1 MEKLNMKRRKGEWA
15 QAGWDDRIFLV
26 VVYTVLILVTFCCLY
41 PMYFTVIASFSDPG
55 AVYTGKVNLWPVG
68 FSTEAY
74 KLVFN
79 DSRIWRG
86 YANSIYYTVVGTLFN
101 LLLTIPG
108 AYALSKRRMYGR
120 SILTTIFIFTMYF
133 GGGMIPYYILLK
145 NMHLLNTRW
154 VLIIGGGVSVYNMV
168 VTRTYFQ
175 NNVPESLC
183 EAARI
188 DGASEFG
195 TFLRVVLPISGPI
208 VAVMALYYAVSHWSS
223 YFAGMV
229 YVTDPDIQPL
239 QVVLRKIL
247 ILNETA
253 YADAMESGDAALII
267 NAEKRAQ
274 VVAAMKYS
282 VVFIA
287 SLPMLILYPFIQKHF
302 VRGIMVGSLKG

>member
-1 MEKLNMKRRKGEWA
+1 MGEWA
-15 QAGWDDRIFLV
+15 QAGWDDRIFLI
-26 VVYTVLILVTFCCLY
+26 VVYAVMFLVSFCCIY
-41 PMYFTVIASFSDPG
+41 PMYFTVIASFSSPD
-55 AVYTGKVNLWPVG
+55 AVYTGKVLLLPHG

-74 KLVFN
+74 KLVFE
-79 DSRIWRG
+79 DVRIWKG
-86 YANSIYYTVVGTLFN
+86 YGNSIYYTFTGTLFN

-120 SILTTIFIFTMYF
+120 GIITTIFIFTMYF
-133 GGGMIPYYILLK
+133 GGGMVPYYILLK
-145 NMHLLNTRW
+145 NLNLLNTRW

-175 NNVPESLC
+175 NNVPETLC

-195 TFLRVVLPISGPI
+195 TFLKVVIPISGPI
-208 VAVMALYYAVSHWSS
+208 IAVMALYYAVGHWSS

-229 YVTDPDIQPL
+229 YVSDPDIQPL

-253 YADAMESGDAALII
+253 YADAMSSGDAALII

-274 VVAAMKYS
+274 IVAVMKYA
-282 VVFIA
+282 VVFIG

-302 VRGIMVGSLKG
+302 VKGIMVGSLKG

>member
-1 MEKLNMKRRKGEWA
+1 MGEWA
-15 QAGWDDRIFLV
+15 QAGWDDRIFLI
-26 VVYTVLILVTFCCLY
+26 VVYTFMILVAFCCLY
-41 PMYFTVIASFSDPG
+41 PLYFTVIASLSNPD
-55 AVYTGKVNLWPVG
+55 AVYTGKVTLLPVG
-68 FSTEAY
+68 FSTQSYEM
-74 KLVFN
+74 VFG
-79 DSRIWRG
+79 DTRIWRG
-86 YANSIYYTVVGTLFN
+86 YGNSIYYTVVGTLFN

-108 AYALSKRRMYGR
+108 AYALSKRRMYCRG
-120 SILTTIFIFTMYF
+120 LFTTIFIFTMYF
-133 GGGMIPYYILLK
+133 SGGMVPYYILLK
-145 NMHLLNTRW
+145 NLNLLNTRW

-175 NNVPESLC
+175 NNVPETLC

-229 YVTDPDIQPL
+229 YVTNPDIQPL

-253 YADAMESGDAALII
+253 YADAMASGDATLIS

-274 VVAAMKYS
+274 VVAAMKYA
-282 VVFIA
+282 VVFIG

-302 VRGIMVGSLKG
+302 VKGIMVGSLKG